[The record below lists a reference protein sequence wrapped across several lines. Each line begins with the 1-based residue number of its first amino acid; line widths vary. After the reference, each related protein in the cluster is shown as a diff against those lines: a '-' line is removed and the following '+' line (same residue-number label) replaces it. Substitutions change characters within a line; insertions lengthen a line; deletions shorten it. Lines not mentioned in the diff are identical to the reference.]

1 MTLEADL
8 TAALKAQCAQTF
20 PDFAPA
26 GTAVPWC
33 TYQAIGGRALRWLD
47 GTAADKRHTTVQVSI
62 WTGSRLQTSALIHAI
77 EDALSAATA
86 FTARPVA
93 ESVSDADEALG
104 YYGATQDFEIYS
116 QRT

>member
-1 MTLEADL
+1 MSLEADL
-8 TAALKAQCAQTF
+8 TTVLKTQCAQTF

-47 GTAADKRHTTVQVSI
+47 GTAADKRHATVQISV
-62 WTGSRLQTSALIHAI
+62 WTSARLQTSALIHAI
-77 EDALSAATA
+77 EDALCAATA
-86 FTARPVA
+86 FRAKPVA
-93 ESVSDADEALG
+93 ESVSDVDEALG

-116 QRT
+116 QR